1 MRARR
6 RGRTPIPSRVDTF
19 LRLTRRL
26 RASRAAKSPRPR
38 VALGTSRRPSTLS
51 EPLVLSLGIVGL
63 PNVGKS
69 SLFNALTSSAAA
81 AAANYPFCT
90 VDPNVGMVEVPDER
104 LGRLAEVVQ
113 PKRTV
118 PAVVQFMDIAGLVKG
133 AAQGEGLG
141 NKFLA
146 NIRETDAIV
155 HVVRC
160 FEDPDVTH
168 VMGDVNPVR
177 DREVIEF
184 ELALADLGS
193 VEKRLDKVQRSA
205 RSGDKD
211 AQAELPVLEVANRT
225 LAEGKSLREAALDAG
240 QRALLAPLQLLTLKP
255 VLYAANVTDA
265 ELSGEE
271 GAHVRALRAAVAA
284 SGEAAEVVTFS
295 AKIEAE
301 LAELSPE
308 ERREFLGS
316 LGIESA
322 GLDRLIRAGYHLL
335 GLQTYFTAGEQEVR
349 AWTIHLGD
357 TAPKA
362 AGVIHTDFER
372 GFIRA
377 ETVSYADFVALR
389 GWKEAREKGAVR
401 SEGKEYLVKDG
412 DVMLFR
418 FNV

>member
-1 MRARR
+1 M
-6 RGRTPIPSRVDTF
+6 
-19 LRLTRRL
+19 L
-26 RASRAAKSPRPR
+26 K
-38 VALGTSRRPSTLS
+38 
-51 EPLVLSLGIVGL
+51 LGIVGL

-69 SLFNALTSSAAA
+69 TLFNALTAAGA
-81 AAANYPFCT
+81 EAANYPFCT
-90 VDPNVGMVEVPDER
+90 VEPNVGMVEVPDPR
-104 LGRLAEVVQ
+104 LPKLADVVQ

-118 PAVVQFMDIAGLVKG
+118 PAVVQFVDIAGLVKG
-133 AAQGEGLG
+133 AAEGEGLG

-168 VMGDVNPVR
+168 VMGGVDPAR

-184 ELALADLGS
+184 ELALSDLAV
-193 VEKRLDKVQRSA
+193 VEKRLDKTRRSA
-205 RSGDKD
+205 KTGDKE
-211 AQAELPVLEVANRT
+211 ALAELPALEKAQKT
-225 LAEGKSLREAALDAG
+225 LAEGKGLWSVKLTPEEK
-240 QRALLAPLQLLTLKP
+240 ALLQPLALLTAKP

-265 ELSGEE
+265 ELAGDE
-271 GAHVRALRAAVAA
+271 GKHLKALRAAVAA
-284 SGEAAEVVTFS
+284 GGEEAEIVPFS

-301 LAELSPE
+301 LAELPPE
-308 ERREFLGS
+308 DRAEFLAS
-316 LGIESA
+316 LGIDSA

-349 AWTIHLGD
+349 AWTIHNGD

-362 AGVIHTDFER
+362 AAVIHTDFER

-377 ETVSYADFVALR
+377 ETVGYDEFVANG
-389 GWKEAREKGAVR
+389 GWKGAKEKGVVR
-401 SEGKEYLVKDG
+401 SEGKEYVVRDG